1 MNKSI
6 DIKLIR
12 AYSKLL
18 KKGAKRIS
26 VCLLCETA
34 DISRAS
40 FYVYHKSMREFEESL
55 STYMM
60 NKFFEQSTYLLSC
73 SEDEFVKAIKKENS
87 YFDKYEM
94 IILKNMISGSNYLD
108 FAAFADNYYLK
119 EKEASLFSEED
130 WEKHKQDIDFFSRGY
145 LMILILG
152 MTGYME
158 NSYEKDIRKC
168 RALFRCLCNEIYKS
182 TN

>member
-18 KKGAKRIS
+18 KKDTKKIS

-34 DISRAS
+34 EVSRAS
-40 FYVYHKSMREFEESL
+40 FYVYHKSMGEFEKSL
-55 STYMM
+55 GTYMM
-60 NKFFEQSTYLLSC
+60 SKFFEYSTYLLRC
-73 SEDEFVKAIKKENS
+73 SEDEFAKAIKKENS
-87 YFDKYEM
+87 SFDKYETV
-94 IILKNMISGSNYLD
+94 ILKHMISGSNYLD
-108 FAAFADNYYLK
+108 FAIFADSYYLK
-119 EKEASLFSEED
+119 EKEASLFSPEV
-130 WEKHKQDIDFFSRGY
+130 WEKHKQVLDFFSRGY

-158 NSYEKDIRKC
+158 NTYEKDIRKC
-168 RALFRCLCNEIYKS
+168 RALFKCLCNEIYKS